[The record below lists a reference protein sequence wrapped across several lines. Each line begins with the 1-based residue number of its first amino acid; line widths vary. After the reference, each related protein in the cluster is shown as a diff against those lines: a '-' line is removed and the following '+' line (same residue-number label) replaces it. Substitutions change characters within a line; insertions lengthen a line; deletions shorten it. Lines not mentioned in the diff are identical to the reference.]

1 VQRSHD
7 DLEQQIAESRMLAER
22 LEEANRAKADFLAT
36 MSHELRTPLNAIG
49 GYVDL
54 IELGVRGP
62 VTDDQRRDLG
72 RVRFNQRHLLTVI
85 GNILDFSRIDA
96 RKLPLDLADVHMDR
110 VVHNVLTGVA
120 PLLDEKSLRV
130 ECVGCDA
137 PVVAHA
143 DRARVEQILLNLLS
157 NAVRFTPPRGTIV
170 VTLEAGDDGVSVTV
184 ADTGTGIPQDKL
196 AAIFE
201 PFVQVD
207 SGLTR
212 TVGGTGLGLTIS
224 RALARG
230 MGGDLVADSDGASW
244 ARFTL
249 TVPGSAAGTE
259 GPGEQHRLQPANT
272 V

>member
-1 VQRSHD
+1 
-7 DLEQQIAESRMLAER
+7 
-22 LEEANRAKADFLAT
+22 
-36 MSHELRTPLNAIG
+36 
-49 GYVDL
+49 
-54 IELGVRGP
+54 
-62 VTDDQRRDLG
+62 
-72 RVRFNQRHLLTVI
+72 
-85 GNILDFSRIDA
+85 
-96 RKLPLDLADVHMDR
+96 
-110 VVHNVLTGVA
+110 
-120 PLLDEKSLRV
+120 V

-157 NAVRFTPPRGTIV
+157 NAVRFTPPRGTIA
-170 VTLEAGDDGVSVTV
+170 VTLTAGDDDVSVTV
-184 ADTGTGIPQDKL
+184 ADTGTGIPPDKL

-249 TVPGSAAGTE
+249 TVPGSAPDGE
-259 GPGEQHRLQPANT
+259 GPGEQHRLQPATT